1 MSNQDR
7 FRKIAQMDI
16 KNEDITDI
24 LKNIPLDTPSDT
36 PSDTPKTPGKTPGT
50 SNKTTSNSSGGGP
63 KKTDDD
69 PMKKVKDALKT
80 LLDVDGGDMAS
91 FKESIPYLLAFFQTS
106 PNDKLRYNPKAF
118 ESVLEKN
125 KHKGYNNTSVSEGA
139 FQPTDPK
146 ILRKVDKFRKKSPTN
161 LKDFRTNEPV
171 KLDNINVPSSSDRY
185 KSMRSKLYGKSAE
198 DQSSDFIKTSQ
209 NTQVDDFN
217 KLLPEWEISDVLKS
231 MSSVANKTDIAD
243 AEKQQSM
250 INILSQYE
258 KSIAPLSQFLD
269 KNDIKYK

>member
-1 MSNQDR
+1 MSNQNR
-7 FRKIAQMDI
+7 FRKIAQIDI
-16 KNEDITDI
+16 KNEDIAEL
-24 LKNIPLDTPSDT
+24 LKNIPIDETPEA
-36 PSDTPKTPGKTPGT
+36 PVTPKAPSNTPDT
-50 SNKTTSNSSGGGP
+50 SNQTQSNDGRLR
-63 KKTDDD
+63 KETDED

-80 LLDVDGGDMAS
+80 IFDIDSGDMAS
-91 FKESIPYLLAFFQTS
+91 FKESIPYLLAFFQAS
-106 PNDKLRYNPKAF
+106 PSEKFRYSPKAF
-118 ESVLEKN
+118 KSVLEKN
-125 KHKGYNNTSVSEGA
+125 KHKGYKNTSVSEGA
-139 FQPTDPK
+139 FQPTDPN
-146 ILRKVDKFRKKSPTN
+146 ILKEVEKFRKKPPTD
-161 LKDFRTNEPV
+161 LKDFRTKEPV
-171 KLDNINVPSSSDRY
+171 KLDNINVPSSSGRY

-209 NTQVDDFN
+209 NTQVNDFN
-217 KLLPEWEISDVLKS
+217 KLLPEWDISDVLKS